1 MAQVV
6 EVPGSG
12 PVNAGERK
20 VLDHFGAVLGP
31 EVRIFANVQL
41 LVGNQGLIECDQ
53 IIIAPDRMWVIEVKD
68 LYGDVRFLRGEHI
81 VDGDRRSDPV
91 DATRRKAQQI
101 KSRLKKLGL
110 ADDVFVELLVVL
122 AKQPQKL
129 EITPDY
135 APFVLSMENAAAV
148 LDRPTEHG
156 YPYRSIPAERRAAIE
171 KALDLRPRK
180 RDTKPR
186 FGNILAE
193 ELQSEAAD
201 RQWWRAREDVLGTP
215 WQLEVLVRPAGMSD
229 KAWGEQE
236 ILAIENVK
244 TLKAI
249 SGAPGVL
256 VPHTVLRGH
265 DGTVAIAHP
274 FTRAPS
280 LAEHGEA
287 SEAWPEALRRRV
299 LRTVAMAVDAAGS
312 RSIAHRLIGPSAILV
327 DDETG
332 RTRLSRFSLAHREGD
347 VDRVPTELWPHIAPQ
362 IWASPEHRAG
372 GPVGT
377 AADLFAL
384 AGLAGHLWPE
394 GVPGDLAPAVEV
406 LLSEDPVARSEGLEM
421 LRKAFAPVAAP
432 QEPRAG
438 GTWAGYRLEEQL
450 GIGAEVGVTVWRGIA
465 ELTGQQVVLR
475 IVDAD
480 GDHDGI
486 TELAQ
491 ALQGVDHAAIAE
503 LVTAGLEEGRAHVV
517 TELVPGGSVRSVIEQ
532 HGPLGREA
540 AVTAA
545 VQILDGLTHVHPGRG
560 DGAPSLVH
568 RRISSDN
575 IIVHPQRGA
584 VVVNFAPQ
592 ADAESQA
599 VLNDPRYRP
608 LQEGIGRGDP
618 DADLFAVAVLLHELA
633 TGAHPFT
640 DEDPLTGTLELHDGL
655 GQDLAEVLAR
665 GLAADR
671 DDRFATAQEF
681 LAALVALGLPQI
693 APPQV
698 ADDVL
703 DTMRR
708 IDAAMRERRWDE
720 ALELCPEGWT
730 PVRARIET
738 ERAVWERV
746 ADAGA
751 LLEIGGFRLRFVRE
765 ERGCNGTLTD
775 NTEVVGDRRVYLA
788 DRDDGVALEIS
799 SFMTAQRAGAVVVSD
814 IHHSGAPFTV
824 LENRL
829 RMGAKPMEDGSLSIQ
844 LTQGRLKVTGKPGPK
859 DAGAFLASAEELD
872 GGAGVDVAATLSR
885 FGATALGPESELL
898 PPKKRA
904 SNYLCVVF
912 PPDAVDLPA
921 VAHLL
926 TRVLPIARGVV
937 KG

>member
-1 MAQVV
+1 MA
-6 EVPGSG
+6 EIIEIPGAG

-20 VLDHFGAVLGP
+20 VLDHFAGALGP
-31 EVRIFANVQL
+31 DVRIFPNVQL
-41 LVGNQGLIECDQ
+41 LVGFQELIECDQ
-53 IIIAPDRMWVIEVKD
+53 IIIAPDRLWVIEVKD
-68 LYGDVRFLRGEHI
+68 LYGDVKFLKGNHI

-91 DATRRKAQQI
+91 SVTKLKAQRI
-101 KSRLKKLGL
+101 KSRLKKLDL
-110 ADDVFVELLVVL
+110 ADGVFVEYLVVL
-122 AKQPQKL
+122 AKRPKAL
-129 EITPDY
+129 EVAPDY
-135 APFVLSMENAAAV
+135 VPFVRSMESAAAV
-148 LDRPTEHG
+148 LDRPSEHG
-156 YPYRSIPAERRAAIE
+156 YHQRSVPADQRAAIE
-171 KALDLRPRK
+171 KALDLRPRLV
-180 RDTKPR
+180 DVKPK
-186 FGNILAE
+186 FGNIVAE

-201 RQWWRAREDVLGTP
+201 RQWWRAREVPLGVP
-215 WQLEVLVRPAGMSD
+215 WQLEVLVRPKGITDA
-229 KAWGEQE
+229 AWRDQE
-236 ILAIENVK
+236 ALAIENVRL
-244 TLKAI
+244 LKAI

-256 VPHTVLRGH
+256 VPQTVLRH
-265 DGTVAIAHP
+265 DDGRIAIAHP

-280 LAEHGEA
+280 LAEHADAAEQ
-287 SEAWPEALRRRV
+287 WPEELRRKV

-312 RSIAHRLIGPSAILV
+312 RSIAHRLIGPAAVRV
-327 DDETG
+327 DEESG
-332 RTRLSRFSLAHREGD
+332 RTRLTRFSLAHRKGEA
-347 VDRVPTELWPHIAPQ
+347 DRVPPEVWPHLAPQ
-362 IWASPEHRAG
+362 IWAAPEHLAG
-372 GPVGT
+372 GPVGVE
-377 AADLFAL
+377 ADLFAVGRL
-384 AGLAGHLWPE
+384 AQHLWPD
-394 GVPGDLAPAVEV
+394 GVPADLAPAVTTLLAEDSAARADGLEV
-406 LLSEDPVARSEGLEM
+406 LRQVFRPASGPE
-421 LRKAFAPVAAP
+421 
-432 QEPRAG
+432 EPKVG
-438 GTWAGYRLEEQL
+438 STWAGYRLEEQL
-450 GIGAEVGVTVWRGIA
+450 GIGAEVGVSVWRGVSD
-465 ELTGQQVVLR
+465 LTGQQVVLR

-480 GDHDGI
+480 GDHEGVA
-486 TELAQ
+486 ELAQ
-491 ALQGVDHAAIAE
+491 ALQGVDHDAIAE
-503 LVTAGLEEGRAHVV
+503 FITAGIEEGRAHVV
-517 TELVPGGSVRSVIEQ
+517 TELVTGGSVRAVLEQ

-545 VQILDGLTHVHPGRG
+545 VQILDGLTHVHPGRD

-575 IIVHPQRGA
+575 IIVHPERGA

-592 ADAESQA
+592 PDSESQA

-640 DEDPLTGTLELHDGL
+640 DGDPLTGTLELHDGL
-655 GQDLAEVLAR
+655 GRDLAEVLAR
-665 GLAADR
+665 GLASDR
-671 DDRFATAQEF
+671 DDRFTTAQEF
-681 LAALVALGLPQI
+681 LAALVALGLPQV
-693 APPQV
+693 APPPV

-746 ADAGA
+746 VDAGA
-751 LLEIGGFRLRFVRE
+751 LLEVGGFRLCFVRE
-765 ERGCNGTLTD
+765 ERGCIGTLTD

-799 SFMTAQRAGAVVVSD
+799 SFTTAQRAGAVVVSD

-829 RMGAKPMEDGSLSIQ
+829 RMGARPMEDGSLSVQ
-844 LTQGRLKVTGKPGPK
+844 LTQGRLKVAGKPGLK
-859 DAGAFLASAEELD
+859 DAGAFLASEEELD
-872 GGAGVDVAATLSR
+872 AGAGVDVAATLAR
-885 FGATALGPESELL
+885 FGATAFGPESELL

-904 SNYLCVVF
+904 SNYLCVIF

-937 KG
+937 NG